1 MVDAQ
6 DLDLDVASQ
15 AIAAGHLVVARN
27 LEVLADWAQRPP
39 QGRSRRLHLHFWLRP
54 VRVLDKAQVS
64 GVASERMPPD
74 HMANA
79 QPTGHLSRLD
89 GGMLVRAVGYR
100 RTALPGLPF
109 DGTTGTI
116 PNASGRVLRDGV
128 TALGEYVAGWTKR
141 GPTGVIGTNRR
152 DANETVA
159 ALLADAP
166 NLPRAPT
173 RDPEAILKL
182 LANRRVPVV
191 TWAGWRAIDRAE
203 TDLGKT
209 HGRPRIR
216 ISERPAMLHAASR
229 HPTAEPPG
237 QHRPDDTAPSRHQR
251 WQHDEI

>member
-116 PNASGRVLRDGV
+116 PNASGRVLRDGI
-128 TALGEYVAGWTKR
+128 TALGEYVASR
-141 GPTGVIGTNRR
+141 TGHKTAIVFACADQCR
-152 DANETVA
+152 A
-159 ALLADAP
+159 ATTTDRYEGAY
-166 NLPRAPT
+166 PRPVYV
-173 RDPEAILKL
+173 D
-182 LANRRVPVV
+182 RV
-191 TWAGWRAIDRAE
+191 
-203 TDLGKT
+203 
-209 HGRPRIR
+209 
-216 ISERPAMLHAASR
+216 
-229 HPTAEPPG
+229 
-237 QHRPDDTAPSRHQR
+237 
-251 WQHDEI
+251 